1 MPAISRVAFCQW
13 RGVIRASVCRP
24 NFIYNNILENIMKHI
39 EKGDSRTL
47 ERETCHGVGT
57 AADEINVII
66 NEPAA

>member
-1 MPAISRVAFCQW
+1 
-13 RGVIRASVCRP
+13 
-24 NFIYNNILENIMKHI
+24 MKHI

-57 AADEINVII
+57 AADKINVII